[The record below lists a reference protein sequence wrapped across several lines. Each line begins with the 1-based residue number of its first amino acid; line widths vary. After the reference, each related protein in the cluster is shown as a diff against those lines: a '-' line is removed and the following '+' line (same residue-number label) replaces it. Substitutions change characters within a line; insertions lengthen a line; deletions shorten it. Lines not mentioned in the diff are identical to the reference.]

1 VIGWRARVLVLVVL
15 LLGGVAPA
23 HEPNRPVLSG
33 RRALNHVK
41 VLVERGNR
49 APGSPAHRWTQA
61 YIIRELRLAYAEV
74 EEVDFVA
81 QTPRGLLPMKNII
94 GKIPGRSSD
103 IVVVAGHYD
112 TLGMEGFVGANDG
125 GSSTALLLEL
135 ARVLGLQQPNPVEV
149 WLVFFDGEE
158 AIERWSDRDGIYGSR
173 YQASVWGRNG
183 VLKRIKA
190 VLVVDMIGDKDLG
203 LLRDLNSTP
212 WLVDLVWQVAEEKGY
227 DSHFLPQAGEIVDDH
242 VPFVRAGVPAVDL
255 IDFDYGPGN
264 RYWHT
269 PEDTVDKLSPRSFEI
284 VGQVVLETIARL
296 GQRWPT
302 KTNEPSDSA
311 PPQR

>member
-1 VIGWRARVLVLVVL
+1 MNSRRASILALAVL
-15 LLGGVAPA
+15 LFTAVASA
-23 HEPNRPVLSG
+23 GERNRPVVSG
-33 RRALNHVK
+33 RRAMDHVK

-49 APGSPAHRWTQA
+49 APGSPAHRWTQG
-61 YIIRELRLAYAEV
+61 YIVRQLRLAYAEV

-81 QTPRGLLPMKNII
+81 QTPRGVVAMKNII
-94 GKIPGRSSD
+94 GKIPGRSAD
-103 IVVVAGHYD
+103 VVVVAGHYD
-112 TLGMEGFVGANDG
+112 TLGTEGFVGANDG

-149 WLVFFDGEE
+149 WVVFFDGEE
-158 AIERWSDRDGIYGSR
+158 AIEQWSDRDGIYGSR
-173 YQASVWGRNG
+173 YQASLWGRNG

-190 VLVVDMIGDKDLG
+190 VVVVDMIGDKDLG

-212 WLVDLVWQVAEEKGY
+212 WLVDLVWQIAQEKGY
-227 DSHFLPQAGEIVDDH
+227 GPHFLEQMGGITDDH
-242 VPFVRAGVPAVDL
+242 VPFVQAGVPAVDL
-255 IDFDYGPGN
+255 IDFDYGPAN

-269 PEDTVDKLSPRSFEI
+269 AEDTVDKLSSRSFEI

-302 KTNEPSDSA
+302 KTSQPS
-311 PPQR
+311 Q